1 MAGASR
7 PIFVMSKALRWT
19 GVMLGLPAIFFVTM
33 ILSAKQLVE
42 FAASTVT
49 GREVRIAGA
58 LGIDYSLRPRMRASK
73 VTVANPDWSEHPD
86 MLRADAVTV
95 QIDLPALVHGAFVL
109 PELRLESPVL
119 ILEKTTQGPA
129 NWQFGSGGP
138 KQKSAGRQWSWL
150 PSIEDLSVSN
160 GQIHY
165 YRAGKDL

>member
-58 LGIDYSLRPRMRASK
+58 FGIDYSLRPRMRASM
-73 VTVANPDWSEHPD
+73 EE
-86 MLRADAVTV
+86 RA
-95 QIDLPALVHGAFVL
+95 
-109 PELRLESPVL
+109 
-119 ILEKTTQGPA
+119 
-129 NWQFGSGGP
+129 
-138 KQKSAGRQWSWL
+138 
-150 PSIEDLSVSN
+150 
-160 GQIHY
+160 
-165 YRAGKDL
+165 